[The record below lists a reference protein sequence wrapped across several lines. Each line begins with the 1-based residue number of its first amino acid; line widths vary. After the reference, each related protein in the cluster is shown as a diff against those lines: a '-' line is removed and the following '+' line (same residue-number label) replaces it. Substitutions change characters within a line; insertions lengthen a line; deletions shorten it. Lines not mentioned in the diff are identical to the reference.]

1 MNFVGDENLTVSA
14 DGTDKEL
21 KVSLNDDITLGDGE
35 NAIKIDGTDGT
46 LNIGSTFA
54 VAEDG
59 TVLSDGDVIADADG
73 EKIYYEVGKY
83 AVRYDKTNDGTS
95 TITLVDGDDLSGTR
109 IKNVA
114 DGVDPKDA
122 VNVSQL
128 EAVEATANAGWT
140 ASDGT
145 NSISI
150 KPNETLNFVGDE
162 NLTVSADGTD
172 KKLKV
177 SLNDNITLGN
187 PKAGN

>member
-1 MNFVGDENLTVSA
+1 MVMILV
-14 DGTDKEL
+14 
-21 KVSLNDDITLGDGE
+21 
-35 NAIKIDGTDGT
+35 
-46 LNIGSTFA
+46 
-54 VAEDG
+54 
-59 TVLSDGDVIADADG
+59 VLES
-73 EKIYYEVGKY
+73 K
-83 AVRYDKTNDGTS
+83 S
-95 TITLVDGDDLSGTR
+95 
-109 IKNVA
+109 VA

-172 KKLKV
+172 KK
-177 SLNDNITLGN
+177 SQS
-187 PKAGN
+187 